1 MKSSKKN
8 KIQSFEKSIS
18 FSPNNPIERDLFLDL
33 SAKII
38 KDADAVYDP
47 SHNKIEITL
56 RGQKE
61 EISSLISSI
70 NNIQNQIILANRP
83 VKNNYYT
90 FNEKIMSQNRS

>member
-1 MKSSKKN
+1 MKSRKKN

-38 KDADAVYDP
+38 KDADAVYDT

-83 VKNNYYT
+83 DKNNYYT
-90 FNEKIMSQNRS
+90 FNL